1 MGIQYRRTM
10 GRGACGK
17 GALKEA
23 RLKEREERRGEEEE
37 DPVAPQEPVSCKE
50 KNDRGPISCFTSAL
64 IHFRN
69 GKNSALV

>member
-1 MGIQYRRTM
+1 MRKG
-10 GRGACGK
+10 GPKRGSQK
-17 GALKEA
+17 GG
-23 RLKEREERRGEEEE
+23 ERGEEEEEEEEE

>member
-1 MGIQYRRTM
+1 MFCCVVLCCVVVRR
-10 GRGACGK
+10 G
-17 GALKEA
+17 
-23 RLKEREERRGEEEE
+23 EERRGEEE
-37 DPVAPQEPVSCKE
+37 DPVAPLEPVSCKE

>member
-1 MGIQYRRTM
+1 MHAERGPKKRLAKRRER
-10 GRGACGK
+10 RG
-17 GALKEA
+17 
-23 RLKEREERRGEEEE
+23 EERRGEEEE
-37 DPVAPQEPVSCKE
+37 EDPVAPQAQEPVSCKE